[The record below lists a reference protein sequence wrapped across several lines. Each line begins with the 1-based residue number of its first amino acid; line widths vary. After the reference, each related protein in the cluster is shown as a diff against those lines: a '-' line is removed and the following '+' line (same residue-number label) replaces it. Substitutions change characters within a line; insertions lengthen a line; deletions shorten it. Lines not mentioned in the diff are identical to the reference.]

1 MSEKESEKSGSQP
14 ENKEEV
20 KDEKVES
27 SPTEDVKE
35 KSSDSEVPWHKDP
48 RFKDELDSLKLGKS
62 VKELIKA
69 NGLEDV
75 DELKDLINSGAK
87 VKGKQVD
94 LDRIDEILEKA
105 NTLDKYQNYWKQQ
118 EELRRRG
125 AETPEETIARLQR
138 DIENRDN
145 ENVRKMQQE
154 REAKLAKE
162 SVDRYEREVISQ
174 LESFDDLTP
183 EVREVIAWSLGKGN
197 ECNEIDINDRK
208 AIKKIVND
216 GVGKYNN
223 LVKTIKEQGIKE
235 YLAGKASIPSVPST
249 TGTVATSKV
258 DPPKGFRAMREAAKE
273 MIMGGKK

>member
-1 MSEKESEKSGSQP
+1 MSDKESEKSGSQP

-20 KDEKVES
+20 KDVNADS
-27 SPTEDVKE
+27 SKAEDVKE

-48 RFKDELDSLKLGKS
+48 RFKDDLESLKLGKS
-62 VKELIKA
+62 IKGLIEA

-75 DELKDLINSGAK
+75 DELKDLISSGTK
-87 VKGKQVD
+87 IKGKQVD
-94 LDRIDEILEKA
+94 LDKIDEILEKA
-105 NTLDKYQNYWKQQ
+105 NTLDKYKRYWEQQ

-138 DIENRDN
+138 QIEEKEAMTYR
-145 ENVRKMQQE
+145 QQQSE
-154 REAKLAKE
+154 REAKQAKE
-162 SVDRYEREVISQ
+162 SIERYEREVSSQ
-174 LESFDDLTP
+174 LDSFEDLTP

-208 AIKKIVND
+208 AVKKIVND
-216 GVGKYNN
+216 GVKKYND

-235 YLAGKASIPSVPST
+235 YLSGKASIPSVPTNS
-249 TGTVATSKV
+249 GTVATSKV
-258 DPPKGFRAMREAAKE
+258 EPPKGFRAMREAAKE

>member
-1 MSEKESEKSGSQP
+1 MSEEKK
-14 ENKEEV
+14 NEEV
-20 KDEKVES
+20 VGSLPTDKKDEKVES
-27 SPTEDVKE
+27 STTEDVKE

-162 SVDRYEREVISQ
+162 SIERYEREVSSQ

-183 EVREVIAWSLGKGN
+183 EVREFLGWSLGIGN

-208 AIKKIVND
+208 AVKKIVND
-216 GVGKYNN
+216 GVKKYND

>member
-1 MSEKESEKSGSQP
+1 MSEEKK
-14 ENKEEV
+14 NEEV
-20 KDEKVES
+20 VGSLPTDKKDEKVES
-27 SPTEDVKE
+27 STTEDVKE

-118 EELRRRG
+118 EELRKRG

>member
-1 MSEKESEKSGSQP
+1 MSEEKK
-14 ENKEEV
+14 NEEV
-20 KDEKVES
+20 VGSLPTDKKDEKVES
-27 SPTEDVKE
+27 STTEDVKE

-118 EELRRRG
+118 EELRKRG
-125 AETPEETIARLQR
+125 AETPEETIARLNQKLQEKEEF
-138 DIENRDN
+138 ENRK
-145 ENVRKMQQE
+145 VQQE

-162 SVDRYEREVISQ
+162 SIERYEREVSSQ

-183 EVREVIAWSLGKGN
+183 EVREFLGWSLGIGN
-197 ECNEIDINDRK
+197 ECNEIDIKERK
-208 AIKKIVND
+208 EIKRVVNS
-216 GVGKYNN
+216 GVEKCNN